1 MNIICIRI
9 LSSNINLPLS
19 TFCKKNFLG
28 ISRESSSSIQAK
40 RNLPIFV
47 QLEQQRGHEITLEG
61 PFRRKTSVY
70 TIPWISFHHVLFGW
84 C

>member
-1 MNIICIRI
+1 MYSNFI
-9 LSSNINLPLS
+9 LQYKSPPLH
-19 TFCKKNFLG
+19 FLQKNFLE
-28 ISRESSSSIQAK
+28 ISRELSSSIQAK
-40 RNLPIFV
+40 RNLSIFV